1 MVFSTLTWEWFF
13 RREKDMSISRAL
25 KLLSL
30 WYGEYLTP
38 EISWKHHIAA
48 SSMFQ
53 FHQRKFWDISESP
66 RSSFWCVCF
75 DVSTILSV
83 WESGSGI
90 NSVHFHI
97 VLKII
102 MTKLNLY
109 IILKTEKSLII
120 CFVYSNPLKYSVLL
134 NHHMLFLPANSL
146 AISLGS
152 LKFVKH
158 LT

>member
-1 MVFSTLTWEWFF
+1 MTDDRRWINDWYEDYHVPDTEYVSAIILVIHCVFNSLTGDPVRENSRVSSCYPCDTGNIWHLRYWE
-13 RREKDMSISRAL
+13 
-25 KLLSL
+25 
-30 WYGEYLTP
+30 
-38 EISWKHHIAA
+38 HHIAA

-102 MTKLNLY
+102 MTKLKLY
-109 IILKTEKSLII
+109 HFKDLQIHKKLLCVLKS
-120 CFVYSNPLKYSVLL
+120 S
-134 NHHMLFLPANSL
+134 
-146 AISLGS
+146 
-152 LKFVKH
+152 
-158 LT
+158 

>member
-1 MVFSTLTWEWFF
+1 MTDDRRWINDCWRLSCPRHRICVCYNSSHSLCFQLTHWRSCKRERYERFQESLSCYPCDTGNIWHLRYWE
-13 RREKDMSISRAL
+13 
-25 KLLSL
+25 
-30 WYGEYLTP
+30 
-38 EISWKHHIAA
+38 HHIAA

-102 MTKLNLY
+102 MTKLKLY
-109 IILKTEKSLII
+109 HFKDLQIHKKLLCVLKS
-120 CFVYSNPLKYSVLL
+120 S
-134 NHHMLFLPANSL
+134 
-146 AISLGS
+146 
-152 LKFVKH
+152 
-158 LT
+158 